1 MELSDGGW
9 IRIHRK
15 LMGHWLWN
23 NESYLKAWLSILMT
37 VNYEDSKVLIHGE
50 LINCSRGQSV
60 RSLGGWVKVFG
71 TGWTIQ
77 RVRTYFKLLSI
88 DEMVTLESVHIS
100 TRLTVCNYELY
111 QDYQQANNKQT
122 TTQQQAPNNR
132 LTTNNKKEEER
143 IRKNK
148 NTHTAKCVGVSDFLI
163 DFDKLGEYFNTQL
176 SPPMPKILLPI
187 TEKRIAA
194 VEAMVKEYGKEKVIE
209 MFSIAS
215 KSKFLLGSGSNGW
228 KARFDWLF
236 KPENFV
242 NVLEGSYLGTEKKD
256 IASKADKA
264 YLERI
269 RKSEE
274 HQKYLDEIA
283 RTCTLPPKGLSI
295 NRINNK

>member
-1 MELSDGGW
+1 MAKTEISGYELSRNWFDWCYENPDIIKPVHSALYFFAIEHCNRLGW
-9 IRIHRK
+9 KEKFGLPTQMAMDAI
-15 LMGHWLWN
+15 G
-23 NESYLKAWLSILMT
+23 
-37 VNYEDSKVLIHGE
+37 
-50 LINCSRGQSV
+50 
-60 RSLGGWVKVFG
+60 VKS
-71 TGWTIQ
+71 W
-77 RVRTYFKLLSI
+77 RTYSSAFEEIVSWGFFVVHQRSKNQYSATVIAIAQNTKANTKALAKATQKHGQKQSSI
-88 DEMVTLESVHIS
+88 TGKSIAVI
-100 TRLTVCNYELY
+100 
-111 QDYQQANNKQT
+111 NKQYIK
-122 TTQQQAPNNR
+122 PNNQR
-132 LTTNNKKEEER
+132 
-143 IRKNK
+143 
-148 NTHTAKCVGVSDFLI
+148 THTAKCVGVSDFLI